1 MAKNIDQTYYNF
13 LTGAWVLPY
22 DWQEKIRKGDYY
34 EIVTEN
40 LPVIYGVV
48 LEASHKNGYFRVRA
62 YSAWCL
68 NGQEGTMCVVEP
80 TRILTKRNLSMQGS
94 NVGKLKK
101 WKPDDYTKT
110 T

>member
-1 MAKNIDQTYYNF
+1 MMAKNIDQTYYNF

-22 DWQEKIRKGDYY
+22 DWQEQIRKGDYY

-48 LEASHKNGYFRVRA
+48 LEASHKNGHFRVQA
-62 YSAWCL
+62 HSAWCL

-80 TRILTKRNLSMQGS
+80 TRILTKEEFEYARQ
-94 NVGKLKK
+94 KC
-101 WKPDDYTKT
+101 WKVEEEIVELEA
-110 T
+110 

>member
-1 MAKNIDQTYYNF
+1 MMAKNIDQTYYNF

-40 LPVIYGVV
+40 LPVIYGMV
-48 LEASHKNGYFRVRA
+48 LEASHKNGHFRVRA

-80 TRILTKRNLSMQGS
+80 TRILTLQEFEYARQKR
-94 NVGKLKK
+94 
-101 WKPDDYTKT
+101 WKVEEETVELEA
-110 T
+110 